1 MFIES
6 VVVSGPDLPDAA
18 VYFSKGANVVQG
30 GSDTGKSYIVQ
41 CIKFALGSSK
51 LPKSIAVSK
60 GYTTV
65 RVTFNND
72 DGSSF
77 AIERAL
83 AEKSK
88 ATVIDEQGRISVLG
102 TKHSANNKNTLSSQF
117 LQKLGLD
124 GKLLLLGAESL
135 RNAAFSLRDLEK
147 IFLIDESRIVAEYSP
162 LGTGQVMEKTK
173 ENSMLKLLL
182 TGQDDAAV
190 KTAKKDLESKGVLK
204 YKVSAV
210 EEIISKFYPGD
221 DAAQLL
227 QLQKLKSFNH
237 QVATRLEQAEADLK
251 SSFQSS
257 EGLFQQKAL
266 YTSEL
271 EVAEVK
277 IAEDKALLGRFDMLG
292 KKYESDRQRLL
303 GIEQV
308 AVLLNASDTM
318 LCPTCGNHFDSESC
332 TANVDDIKKGVTFE
346 LNRISKNIQEL
357 AEAQGSLSAAIER
370 NTSSALKIKAA
381 ISALEKQIA
390 AELED
395 LVEAVNDLKELSSS
409 IRHDLSVLDQRV
421 SDKARLSDE
430 LKRLG
435 ALLLE
440 EQEGYIAESFE
451 DAVKPLVTEIQ
462 SILERWGFPAC
473 LPVEFD
479 FKARDITIGGSARGN
494 FGKGYRAVAFSAF
507 VLGLMNLLKL
517 SGRHPGFV
525 VLDSPLTTYKEG
537 DDLPEE
543 EGDEVTS
550 DLIYG
555 FYRDIAESFKD
566 SQIIIFENKE
576 PDPSVIPMLNYQHFT
591 KNRNN
596 GRYGF
601 FSLRD

>member
-41 CIKFALGSSK
+41 CIKFAFGSSK

-88 ATVIDEQGRISVLG
+88 ATLIDEQGRISVLG

-162 LGTGQVMEKTK
+162 MGTGQVMEKTK

-190 KTAKKDLESKGVLK
+190 KSAKKDLESKGALK

-370 NTSSALKIKAA
+370 NISSALKIKAA

-390 AELED
+390 AELEY

>member
-6 VVVSGPDLPDAA
+6 VIVSGPDLPDAA
-18 VYFSKGANVVQG
+18 VYFTKGANVVQG

-51 LPKSIAVSK
+51 PPKPIEVAK

-65 RVTFNND
+65 KVKFVNN

-77 AIERAL
+77 TIERTL
-83 AEKSK
+83 AENSK
-88 ATVIDEQGRISVLG
+88 ATLIDEKGRVSVLG
-102 TKHSANNKNTLSSQF
+102 TKHSASNSSTLSSQF
-117 LQKLGLD
+117 LGKLGLD

-135 RNAAFSLRDLEK
+135 RSGSFSLRDLEK

-182 TGQDDAAV
+182 TGKDDAAV
-190 KTAKKDLESKGVLK
+190 KSAKKDLESKGALK
-204 YKVSAV
+204 HKVTAV
-210 EEIISKFYPGD
+210 EDIISKFYPAE
-221 DAAQLL
+221 DAAQLY
-227 QLQKLKSFNH
+227 QLQKLNAFNH
-237 QVATRLEQAEADLK
+237 EVSGRLEQAEAELK
-251 SSFQSS
+251 IAFQSS

-266 YTSEL
+266 HTSEL
-271 EVAEVK
+271 EVVNGK
-277 IAEDKALLGRFDMLG
+277 IAEDKALHGRFDMLG

-303 GIEQV
+303 GIEQA
-308 AVLLNASDTM
+308 AVLLDASDSM
-318 LCPTCGNHFDSESC
+318 PCPTCGNHFDSESC

-346 LNRISKNIQEL
+346 LNRIAKNIQEL
-357 AEAQGSLSAAIER
+357 AEAQGSLSAAIEK
-370 NTSSALKIKAA
+370 NTFRALTITAA
-381 ISALEKQIA
+381 ITALEKQIS
-390 AELED
+390 AELEES
-395 LVEAVNDLKELSSS
+395 VRSVSDLKELSSS
-409 IRHDLSVLDQRV
+409 IKYDLSSLDQRV
-421 SDKARLSDE
+421 ADKAKLSDE

-440 EQEGYIAESFE
+440 EQAGYTAESFE

-462 SILERWGFPAC
+462 SILARWGFPGY
-473 LPVEFD
+473 LPVDFD
-479 FKARDITIGGSARGN
+479 FRARDITIGGSARGN

-543 EGDEVTS
+543 EGDAITG

-555 FYRDIAESFKD
+555 FYRDIAENFSD

-601 FSLRD
+601 FALRD

>member
-102 TKHSANNKNTLSSQF
+102 TKHSANNKKTLSSQF

>member
-6 VVVSGPDLPDAA
+6 VIVSGPDLPDAA
-18 VYFSKGANVVQG
+18 VYFTKGANVVQG

-51 LPKSIAVSK
+51 PPKPIEVSK

-65 RVTFNND
+65 RVKFDND
-72 DGSSF
+72 DGSAF
-77 AIERAL
+77 TIERPL
-83 AEKSK
+83 AENSK
-88 ATVIDEQGRISVLG
+88 ATLIDDQGRVSVLG
-102 TKHSANNKNTLSSQF
+102 TKHSASNKSTLSSQF
-117 LQKLGLD
+117 LDKLGLD
-124 GKLLLLGAESL
+124 GKLLLLGSESL
-135 RNAAFSLRDLEK
+135 RSGAFSLRDLEK

-182 TGQDDAAV
+182 TGRDDAAV
-190 KTAKKDLESKGVLK
+190 KSAKKDLESKGALK
-204 YKVSAV
+204 HKVTAV
-210 EEIISKFYPGD
+210 EEIISKFYPGE
-221 DAAQLL
+221 DATQLL
-227 QLQKLKSFNH
+227 QLQKLNSFNH
-237 QVATRLEQAEADLK
+237 QVAGRLELAEADLK
-251 SSFQSS
+251 RAFHSS

-266 YTSEL
+266 HTSEL
-271 EVAEVK
+271 EVVDVK

-303 GIEQV
+303 GIEQA
-308 AVLLNASDTM
+308 AVLLDASDSM

-357 AEAQGSLSAAIER
+357 AEAQSSLSAAIER
-370 NTSSALKIKAA
+370 NTSSALTIKAA
-381 ISALEKQIA
+381 IAVLEKQIA
-390 AELED
+390 AELEES
-395 LVEAVNDLKELSSS
+395 VQAVSDLKELSSS
-409 IRHDLSVLDQRV
+409 IKFDLSSMGQRV
-421 SDKARLSDE
+421 ADKAKLSDE

-440 EQEGYIAESFE
+440 EQAGYTAESFE
-451 DAVKPLVTEIQ
+451 EAVPPLVAEIQ
-462 SILERWGFPAC
+462 SILERWGFPGY
-473 LPVEFD
+473 LPVDFD

-537 DDLPEE
+537 DDQPENE
-543 EGDEVTS
+543 ADAITG

-555 FYRDIAESFKD
+555 FYRDIADNFRD

-601 FSLRD
+601 FALRD

>member
-6 VVVSGPDLPDAA
+6 VIVSGPDLPDAA
-18 VYFSKGANVVQG
+18 VYFTKGANVVQG

-51 LPKSIAVSK
+51 PPKPIEVSK

-65 RVTFNND
+65 RVKFEND
-72 DGSSF
+72 DGSAF
-77 AIERAL
+77 TIERPL
-83 AEKSK
+83 AENSK
-88 ATVIDEQGRISVLG
+88 ATLIDEQGRVSVLG
-102 TKHSANNKNTLSSQF
+102 TKHSANNKSTLSSHF
-117 LQKLGLD
+117 LDKLGLD
-124 GKLLLLGAESL
+124 GKLLLLGSESL
-135 RNAAFSLRDLEK
+135 RSGAFSLRDLEK
-147 IFLIDESRIVAEYSP
+147 VFLIDESRIVAEYSP

-173 ENSMLKLLL
+173 ENSILKLLL
-182 TGQDDAAV
+182 TGRDDSAV
-190 KTAKKDLESKGVLK
+190 KSAKKDLESKGALK
-204 YKVSAV
+204 HKVTAV
-210 EEIISKFYPGD
+210 EEIISKFYPGE
-221 DAAQLL
+221 DASQLL
-227 QLQKLKSFNH
+227 QLQKLNSFNH
-237 QVATRLEQAEADLK
+237 QVAGRLEQAEADLK
-251 SSFQSS
+251 SAFQSS
-257 EGLFQQKAL
+257 KGLFQQKAL
-266 YTSEL
+266 HTSEL
-271 EVAEVK
+271 ELVDVK

-303 GIEQV
+303 GIEQA
-308 AVLLNASDTM
+308 AVLLDASDSM

-332 TANVDDIKKGVTFE
+332 TANVEEIKKGVTFE
-346 LNRISKNIQEL
+346 LNRISQNIQEL
-357 AEAQGSLSAAIER
+357 GEAQGALSAAIEK
-370 NTSSALKIKAA
+370 NTSSALAIKATIA
-381 ISALEKQIA
+381 VLEKQIA
-390 AELED
+390 AELEES
-395 LVEAVNDLKELSSS
+395 VQAVSDLKELSSS
-409 IRHDLSVLDQRV
+409 IRFDLSTIDQRV
-421 SDKARLSDE
+421 ADKAKLSDE

-440 EQEGYIAESFE
+440 EQAGYTAESFE
-451 DAVKPLVTEIQ
+451 EAVTPLVAEIQ
-462 SILERWGFPAC
+462 SILERWGFPGY
-473 LPVEFD
+473 LPVNFD

-537 DDLPEE
+537 DDQPE
-543 EGDEVTS
+543 DEADAITG

-555 FYRDIAESFKD
+555 FYRDIADSFRD

-601 FSLRD
+601 FTLRD

>member
-6 VVVSGPDLPDAA
+6 VIVSGPDLPDAA
-18 VYFSKGANVVQG
+18 VYFTKGANVVQG

-51 LPKSIAVSK
+51 PPKPIEVAK

-65 RVTFNND
+65 KVKFVNN

-77 AIERAL
+77 TIERTL
-83 AEKSK
+83 AENSK
-88 ATVIDEQGRISVLG
+88 ATLIDEKGRVSVLG
-102 TKHSANNKNTLSSQF
+102 TKHSASNPSTLSSQF
-117 LQKLGLD
+117 LDKLGLD

-135 RNAAFSLRDLEK
+135 RSGSFSLRDLEK

-162 LGTGQVMEKTK
+162 LGTGQVMEKTR

-182 TGQDDAAV
+182 TGKDDAEV
-190 KTAKKDLESKGVLK
+190 KSAKKDLESKGALK
-204 YKVSAV
+204 HKVTAV
-210 EEIISKFYPGD
+210 QDIISKFYPAE
-221 DAAQLL
+221 DATQLY
-227 QLQKLKSFNH
+227 QLQKLNAFNH
-237 QVATRLEQAEADLK
+237 EVAGRLEQAEAELK
-251 SSFQSS
+251 IAFQSS

-266 YTSEL
+266 HTSEL
-271 EVAEVK
+271 EVVNGK
-277 IAEDKALLGRFDMLG
+277 ISEDKALHGRFDMLG

-303 GIEQV
+303 GIEQA
-308 AVLLNASDTM
+308 AVLLDVSDSM
-318 LCPTCGNHFDSESC
+318 PCPTCGNHFDSESC

-346 LNRISKNIQEL
+346 LNRIAKNIQEL
-357 AEAQGSLSAAIER
+357 AEAQGSLSAAIEK
-370 NTSSALKIKAA
+370 NTSRALTITAA
-381 ISALEKQIA
+381 ITALEKQIS
-390 AELED
+390 AELEGS
-395 LVEAVNDLKELSSS
+395 VRSVSDLKELSSS
-409 IRHDLSVLDQRV
+409 IKYDLSSLDQRV
-421 SDKARLSDE
+421 ADKAKLSDE

-440 EQEGYIAESFE
+440 EQAGYTAESFE
-451 DAVKPLVTEIQ
+451 DAVIPLVTEIQ
-462 SILERWGFPAC
+462 SILARWGFPGY
-473 LPVEFD
+473 LPVDFD

-543 EGDEVTS
+543 EGDAITG

-555 FYRDIAESFKD
+555 FYRDIAENFSD

-601 FSLRD
+601 FALRD

>member
-6 VVVSGPDLPDAA
+6 VIVSGPDLPDAA
-18 VYFSKGANVVQG
+18 VYFTKGANVVQG

-51 LPKSIAVSK
+51 PPKPIEVSK

-65 RVTFNND
+65 RVKFDND
-72 DGSSF
+72 DGSAF
-77 AIERAL
+77 TIERPL
-83 AEKSK
+83 AENSK
-88 ATVIDEQGRISVLG
+88 ATLIDDQGRVSVLG
-102 TKHSANNKNTLSSQF
+102 TKHSASNKSTLSSQF
-117 LQKLGLD
+117 LDKLGLD
-124 GKLLLLGAESL
+124 GKLLLLGSESL
-135 RNAAFSLRDLEK
+135 RSGAFSLRDLEK

-182 TGQDDAAV
+182 TGRDDAAV
-190 KTAKKDLESKGVLK
+190 KSAKKDLESKGALK
-204 YKVSAV
+204 HKVTAV
-210 EEIISKFYPGD
+210 EEIISKFYPGE
-221 DAAQLL
+221 DATQLL
-227 QLQKLKSFNH
+227 QLQKLNSFNH
-237 QVATRLEQAEADLK
+237 QVAGRLELAEADLK
-251 SSFQSS
+251 RAFHSS

-266 YTSEL
+266 HTSEL
-271 EVAEVK
+271 EVVDVK

-303 GIEQV
+303 GIEQA
-308 AVLLNASDTM
+308 AVLLDASDSM

-357 AEAQGSLSAAIER
+357 AEAQSSLSAAIER
-370 NTSSALKIKAA
+370 NTSSALTIKAA
-381 ISALEKQIA
+381 IAVLEKQIA
-390 AELED
+390 AELEES
-395 LVEAVNDLKELSSS
+395 VQVVSDLKELSSS
-409 IRHDLSVLDQRV
+409 IKFDLSSMGQRV
-421 SDKARLSDE
+421 ADKAKLSDE

-440 EQEGYIAESFE
+440 EQAGYTAESFE
-451 DAVKPLVTEIQ
+451 EAVTPLVAEIQ
-462 SILERWGFPAC
+462 SILERWGFPGY
-473 LPVEFD
+473 LPVDFD

-537 DDLPEE
+537 DDQPENE
-543 EGDEVTS
+543 ADAITG

-555 FYRDIAESFKD
+555 FYRDIADNFRD

-601 FSLRD
+601 FALRD

>member
-390 AELED
+390 SELED

>member
-18 VYFSKGANVVQG
+18 VYFTKGANVVQG

-51 LPKSIAVSK
+51 PPKQLEVSK

-65 RVTFNND
+65 KVKFDND
-72 DGSSF
+72 DGTAF
-77 AIERAL
+77 TIVRPL
-83 AEKSK
+83 AENAK
-88 ATVIDEQGRISVLG
+88 ATLIDEEGKLSVLG
-102 TKHSANNKNTLSSQF
+102 TKHSASNKSTLSSQF
-117 LQKLGLD
+117 LDKLGLD
-124 GKLLLLGAESL
+124 GKLLLLGSESL
-135 RNAAFSLRDLEK
+135 RSGAFSLRDFEK
-147 IFLIDESRIVAEYSP
+147 VFLIDESRIVAEYSP

-173 ENSMLKLLL
+173 ENSILKLLL
-182 TGQDDAAV
+182 TGKDDASV
-190 KTAKKDLESKGVLK
+190 KSAKKDLESKGALK
-204 YKVSAV
+204 HKVTAV
-210 EEIISKFYPGD
+210 EEIISKFYPSD
-221 DAAQLL
+221 DATQLL
-227 QLQKLKSFNH
+227 QVQKLHAFNH
-237 QVATRLEQAEADLK
+237 QVAGRLGQAEADLK
-251 SSFQSS
+251 TAFQSS
-257 EGLFQQKAL
+257 EGLFKQKAL
-266 YTSEL
+266 HASEL
-271 EVAEVK
+271 EVVDVK

-303 GIEQV
+303 GIEQ
-308 AVLLNASDTM
+308 AAALLDAADSM

-346 LNRISKNIQEL
+346 LNRISENILEL
-357 AEAQGSLSAAIER
+357 AEAQGSLSVAIES
-370 NTSSALKIKAA
+370 NTSSALTIKAA
-381 ISALEKQIA
+381 IAALEKQIA
-390 AELED
+390 VELEES
-395 LVEAVNDLKELSSS
+395 VQSVSDLKELSSS
-409 IRHDLSVLDQRV
+409 IKHDLSFLDLRV
-421 SDKARLSDE
+421 ADRAKLSDE

-440 EQEGYIAESFE
+440 EQAGYTAESFKE
-451 DAVKPLVTEIQ
+451 AVTPLVAEIE
-462 SILERWGFPAC
+462 SILERWGFPGY
-473 LPVEFD
+473 LPVDFD

-537 DDLPEE
+537 DGQPE
-543 EGDEVTS
+543 DEADAITG

-555 FYRDIAESFKD
+555 FYRDIADNFKD
-566 SQIIIFENKE
+566 YQIIIFENKE

-601 FSLRD
+601 FALRD

>member
-6 VVVSGPDLPDAA
+6 VIVSGPELPDAA
-18 VYFSKGANVVQG
+18 VYFTKGANVVQG

-41 CIKFALGSSK
+41 CIKFALGAAK
-51 LPKSIAVSK
+51 PPKPIEVSN

-65 RVTFNND
+65 RVKFDND
-72 DGSSF
+72 DGSAF
-77 AIERAL
+77 TIERSL
-83 AEKSK
+83 AENSK
-88 ATVIDEQGRISVLG
+88 ATLIDEQGKVSVLG
-102 TKHSANNKNTLSSQF
+102 TKHSASNKLTLSSYF
-117 LQKLGLD
+117 LDRLGLD
-124 GKLLLLGAESL
+124 GKLLLLGSESL
-135 RNAAFSLRDLEK
+135 RSSAFSLRDLEK

-182 TGQDDAAV
+182 TGRDDAAA
-190 KTAKKDLESKGVLK
+190 KSAKKDLESKGALK
-204 YKVSAV
+204 HKVTAV
-210 EEIISKFYPGD
+210 EEIISKFYPGE
-221 DAAQLL
+221 DATQLL

-237 QVATRLEQAEADLK
+237 QVTGRLEQAEVDLK
-251 SSFQSS
+251 SAFQSS

-266 YTSEL
+266 HTSEL
-271 EVAEVK
+271 EVVEVK
-277 IAEDKALLGRFDMLG
+277 IAEDNALLGRFDMLG

-303 GIEQV
+303 GIEQA
-308 AVLLNASDTM
+308 AVLLDASDSV

-332 TANVDDIKKGVTFE
+332 TANVDDIKQGVSFE
-346 LNRISKNIQEL
+346 LNRISQNIQEL
-357 AEAQGSLSAAIER
+357 AQAQVALSTAIEK
-370 NTSSALKIKAA
+370 NTSSALTIKTA
-381 ISALEKQIA
+381 IAALEKQIA
-390 AELED
+390 VELED
-395 LVEAVNDLKELSSS
+395 SVQAVSDLKELSSS
-409 IRHDLSVLDQRV
+409 IKFDLSTVDQRV
-421 SDKARLSDE
+421 ADKAKLGDE

-440 EQEGYIAESFE
+440 EQAGYTAESFE
-451 DAVKPLVTEIQ
+451 EAVTPLVAEIQ
-462 SILERWGFPAC
+462 SILERWGFPDY
-473 LPVEFD
+473 LPVDFD

-507 VLGLMNLLKL
+507 VLGLLNLLKV

-537 DDLPEE
+537 DDRPE
-543 EGDEVTS
+543 DEADAITG

-555 FYRDIAESFKD
+555 FYRDIADSFRD

-591 KNRNN
+591 KNRNT

-601 FSLRD
+601 FALRD

>member
-6 VVVSGPDLPDAA
+6 VIVSGPDLPDAA
-18 VYFSKGANVVQG
+18 VYFTKGANVVQG

-41 CIKFALGSSK
+41 CIKFALGSSRP
-51 LPKSIAVSK
+51 PKPIEVSK

-65 RVTFNND
+65 RVKFDND
-72 DGSSF
+72 DGSAF
-77 AIERAL
+77 IIERTL
-83 AEKSK
+83 AENSK
-88 ATVIDEQGRISVLG
+88 ATLIDEKGRISVLS
-102 TKHSANNKNTLSSQF
+102 TKHIANNKATISSQF
-117 LQKLGLD
+117 LDKLGLD
-124 GKLLLLGAESL
+124 GKLLLLGAASL
-135 RNAAFSLRDLEK
+135 RSGAFSLRDLEK

-182 TGQDDAAV
+182 TGKDDAAV
-190 KTAKKDLESKGVLK
+190 KSAKKDLESKGVLK
-204 YKVSAV
+204 HKVTAV
-210 EEIISKFYPGD
+210 EEIITKFYPGD
-221 DAAQLL
+221 DATQFLL
-227 QLQKLKSFNH
+227 LQKLNSFNH
-237 QVATRLEQAEADLK
+237 QVTGRLEQAEADLK
-251 SSFQSS
+251 SAFQSS
-257 EGLFQQKAL
+257 NGLFEQKAL
-266 YTSEL
+266 HTTEL
-271 EVAEVK
+271 EVVEIK
-277 IAEDKALLGRFDMLG
+277 IAEDKGLLGRFGMLG

-303 GIEQV
+303 GIEQA
-308 AVLLNASDTM
+308 AVLLDASDSI

-332 TANVDDIKKGVTFE
+332 IANVVDIKKGVSFE
-346 LNRISKNIQEL
+346 LNRISKNIEEL
-357 AEAQGSLSAAIER
+357 AEAQGSLSIAIER
-370 NTSSALKIKAA
+370 NASSALTIKAA
-381 ISALEKQIA
+381 ITALEKQLA
-390 AELED
+390 SELED
-395 LVEAVNDLKELSSS
+395 SVQKVSDLKELASS
-409 IRHDLSVLDQRV
+409 IRHDLSALDQRV
-421 SDKARLSDE
+421 ADKAKLSDE

-435 ALLLE
+435 TLLLE
-440 EQEGYIAESFE
+440 EQAGYTAESFE

-462 SILERWGFPAC
+462 SILKRWGFPNY

-507 VLGLMNLLKL
+507 VLGLMNLLRL

-537 DDLPEE
+537 DDLPGE
-543 EGDEVTS
+543 EGDEITG

-555 FYRDIAESFKD
+555 FYRDIAESFRD

-576 PDPSVIPMLNYQHFT
+576 PDPSVIPLLNYQHFT

>member
-6 VVVSGPDLPDAA
+6 VIVSGPDLPDAA
-18 VYFSKGANVVQG
+18 VYFTKGANVVQG

-51 LPKSIAVSK
+51 PPKPIEVAK

-65 RVTFNND
+65 KVKFVNN

-77 AIERAL
+77 TIERTL
-83 AEKSK
+83 AENSK
-88 ATVIDEQGRISVLG
+88 ATLIDEKGRVSVLG
-102 TKHSANNKNTLSSQF
+102 TKHSASNSSTLSSQF
-117 LQKLGLD
+117 LGKLGLD

-135 RNAAFSLRDLEK
+135 RSGSFSLRDLEK

-182 TGQDDAAV
+182 TGKDDAAV
-190 KTAKKDLESKGVLK
+190 KSAKKDLESKGALK
-204 YKVSAV
+204 HKVTAV
-210 EEIISKFYPGD
+210 EDIISKFYPAE
-221 DAAQLL
+221 DAAQLY
-227 QLQKLKSFNH
+227 QLQKLNAFNH
-237 QVATRLEQAEADLK
+237 EVSGRLEQAEAELK
-251 SSFQSS
+251 IAFQSS

-266 YTSEL
+266 HTSEL
-271 EVAEVK
+271 EVVNGK
-277 IAEDKALLGRFDMLG
+277 IAEDKALHGRFDMLG

-303 GIEQV
+303 GIEQA
-308 AVLLNASDTM
+308 AVLLDASDSM
-318 LCPTCGNHFDSESC
+318 PCPTCGNHFDSESC

-346 LNRISKNIQEL
+346 LNRIAKNIQEL
-357 AEAQGSLSAAIER
+357 AEAQGSLSAAIEK
-370 NTSSALKIKAA
+370 NTFRALTITAA
-381 ISALEKQIA
+381 ITALEKQIS
-390 AELED
+390 AELEES
-395 LVEAVNDLKELSSS
+395 VRSVSDLKELSSS
-409 IRHDLSVLDQRV
+409 IKYDLSSLDQRV
-421 SDKARLSDE
+421 ADKAKLSDE

-440 EQEGYIAESFE
+440 EQAGYTTESFE

-462 SILERWGFPAC
+462 SILARWGFPGY
-473 LPVEFD
+473 LPVDFD
-479 FKARDITIGGSARGN
+479 FRARDITIGGSARGN

-543 EGDEVTS
+543 EGDAITG

-555 FYRDIAESFKD
+555 FYRDIAENFSD

-601 FSLRD
+601 FALRD

>member
-60 GYTTV
+60 GYTSV
-65 RVTFNND
+65 RVTINND

-77 AIERAL
+77 VIERAL
-83 AEKSK
+83 ADKSK
-88 ATVIDEQGRISVLG
+88 ATLIDEQGRISVLG
-102 TKHSANNKNTLSSQF
+102 AKHSANNKNTLSSQF

-124 GKLLLLGAESL
+124 GKLLLLGTESL
-135 RNAAFSLRDLEK
+135 RSAAFSLRDLEK

-190 KTAKKDLESKGVLK
+190 KTAKKGLESKRALK

-271 EVAEVK
+271 EVVEVK

-308 AVLLNASDTM
+308 AVLLNESDTV

-332 TANVDDIKKGVTFE
+332 TANVDDINKGVSFE

-370 NTSSALKIKAA
+370 NTSSALKIKTA

-395 LVEAVNDLKELSSS
+395 SVEAVNDLKELSSS
-409 IRHDLSVLDQRV
+409 IRHDLSALDQRV

-440 EQEGYIAESFE
+440 EQEGYIAERFE

-543 EGDEVTS
+543 EGDEVSS